1 MRLVI
6 LCLFFVGS
14 VINPTSAATSGG
26 AGRTFTARFDK
37 LAATGY
43 AEVVEEFRYPRARLA
58 NKCRIWFTR
67 NGRYRTES
75 NTVSSSSTD
84 SGCWEYWVYDGR
96 RVYAALADPRSPREA
111 NWRTYASGHSAG
123 SALGFYMAD
132 SWEVSD
138 ARLVGREEILG
149 LHAEHWKGTESQ
161 YKRSRD
167 VWVSSD
173 RRFPLVLRVLDKSKD
188 SAIEWRIT
196 KLDLKHR
203 VPGYIFSAQVHPKP
217 EFLRILTTP
226 HKPPFVTL
234 IWYAMVFLAYA
245 GGVASFAW
253 KRPTFGLRRRIIL
266 GVAALTAFTLLEIWG
281 PKQETY
287 TRTFSGTP
295 MILAYAALCALLILF
310 MLKVFGRPSG
320 VTLFRGTTV
329 FSLLLVLG
337 SAYIG
342 VRIGERYPWHYLGL
356 THSLKLVFFPAI
368 LVKAVLGMGC
378 ITAMEELI
386 FRGYLFN
393 ALEAGLRKM
402 WAVIAVQ
409 AVIFGLY
416 HVPARLGAGDS
427 LPQLAVS
434 VAWLSGS
441 GLLFGVLRWRYRNL
455 AIPWLVHFAHNAAWS
470 YVVIMHMD
478 YITRFNVGP

>member
-6 LCLFFVGS
+6 LCLFLAGS
-14 VINPTSAATSGG
+14 SISPARAAASGG
-26 AGRTFTARFDK
+26 GRTFTARFDR

-43 AEVVEEFRYPRARLA
+43 AEVVEEFQYPKARLA
-58 NKCRIWFTR
+58 NESHIWFTR
-67 NGRYRTES
+67 DGRYRTES
-75 NTVSSSSTD
+75 SVVSSSSTE
-84 SGCWEYWVYDGR
+84 SGSWEYPAYDGR
-96 RVYAALADPRSPREA
+96 RLYVALADPTSTHEA
-111 NWRTYASGHSAG
+111 NWRTYPVRDA
-123 SALGFYMAD
+123 AD
-132 SWEVSD
+132 SVLGTYMSDSWKVSN
-138 ARLVGREEILG
+138 ARMIGIGRVLG
-149 LHAEHWKGTESQ
+149 LRADHWRGRDSQ
-161 YKRSRD
+161 YNRSRD

-188 SAIEWRIT
+188 SAVEWRIT

-203 VPGYIFSAQVHPKP
+203 VPDYIFTAQVHPKP

-234 IWYAMVFLAYA
+234 IWHAMVFLAYA

-253 KRPTFGLRRRIIL
+253 RRPTFGLRRRIVL
-266 GVAALTAFTLLEIWG
+266 GVGACAAFALLVIWG
-281 PKQETY
+281 PAQETC

-295 MILAYAALCALLILF
+295 MVLAYAALCVLLVLF
-310 MLKVFGRPSG
+310 MLRVFGRPSG
-320 VTLFRGTTV
+320 VALFRGTTV

-337 SAYIG
+337 AAYLG

-356 THSLKLVFFPAI
+356 MHSLKLVFFPGI

-378 ITAMEELI
+378 ITAVEELI
-386 FRGYLFN
+386 FRGYLFS
-393 ALEAGLRKM
+393 ALEAGLRRM
-402 WAVIAVQ
+402 WAVIVVQ
-409 AVIFGLY
+409 AVIFGVY
-416 HVPARLGAGDS
+416 HVPGRLAAGDS
-427 LPQLAVS
+427 LPHLAAS

-455 AIPWLVHFAHNAAWS
+455 AVPWLVHFAHNAGWL
-470 YVVIMHMD
+470 YVVTLYTD